1 MTTGITWVSR
11 ASGDTKAGFTH
22 EAPRM
27 RQMKHLALA
36 AATAAALVLAGCGGS
51 SSTTATTP
59 QEPMAPTMDDA
70 AQLATL
76 QAAHKA
82 AMDALNKL
90 KDDLT
95 DATQAEVD
103 DAEAKLAALKA
114 ALTAATGVTA
124 ATKRLYSATGIEAD
138 LAKAKEDAAPALAA
152 MNDAEKAIAA
162 ARTKAKAAL
171 DAAEVAKDLAAD
183 GREATDD
190 TEAKTGS
197 KEAQRVAGDFV
208 ALQTGDDPTGI
219 AAKAKDAADKA
230 MAEYEKAKDAYAAAM
245 AATTKAA
252 AEKAQ
257 RNAEA
262 ARDKAREYAM
272 TANTEAMKAVQAGMK
287 ALRYDAGTKT
297 YSTGEGNAKRSV
309 LVGAG
314 ARTGNIDVDHPGR
327 ASEDLLP
334 DTDNGKEV
342 IRVAWRRMK
351 MGNIYSNR
359 TDDLYLFNRYFDDG
373 GGKAKLYVV
382 TNPPW
387 GTGNKPPADLTDPTD
402 HTAMLIAVRGRSTDS
417 PGYTILSNG
426 NKAYLVHVTDPSYH
440 KFRDGE
446 DVDQGASYTLKEFLS
461 NSPPGAGESGIA
473 APSDSHNEGDL
484 YYFTDE
490 NGRRIYI
497 SVTTDRNQ
505 NPLRGGVMYGR
516 LTYVYPS
523 DKKNF
528 VPGENLKE
536 TEIPVQPAPIPLL
549 YDHEYIHYGIWN
561 TLKADADGTGSPLDM
576 GIGFIR
582 MLEGAVKT
590 PVAGR
595 LEGTATYQGGW
606 AATVRAEGEDNP
618 AFTRHSGMSKVTA
631 NFGDN
636 SLTVDLTSLNLTDAE
651 LAEHNEYVEEDT
663 TQVETFA
670 KLAGTIDGT
679 DFSGVKVTDV
689 GDIGGMEAT
698 ADGAGFTGEFS
709 GAFYGPEAEE
719 VGGVFDFDG
728 EKKGAF
734 RGAFGGGRNKK

>member
-1 MTTGITWVSR
+1 
-11 ASGDTKAGFTH
+11 
-22 EAPRM
+22 
-27 RQMKHLALA
+27 
-36 AATAAALVLAGCGGS
+36 
-51 SSTTATTP
+51 
-59 QEPMAPTMDDA
+59 MDNA

-183 GREATDD
+183 GRGATDD
-190 TEAKTGS
+190 MEAKTGS

-208 ALQTGDDPTGI
+208 ALQTGDDPTGL

-257 RNAEA
+257 RDAEA

-272 TANTEAMKAVQAGMK
+272 TANTEAMKAVQAAMK
-287 ALRYDAGTKT
+287 ALRYDAGTMT

-309 LVGAG
+309 MVGADT
-314 ARTGNIDVDHPGR
+314 RTGALVVDHPGS
-327 ASEDLLP
+327 AHVFLGGNGEP
-334 DTDNGKEV
+334 AGKESDEV
-342 IRVAWRRMK
+342 VRVAWRRMA
-351 MGNIYSNR
+351 MGNIYSKESDGRLTNLR
-359 TDDLYLFNRYFDDG
+359 FFTKYFDDG
-373 GGKAKLYVV
+373 GGKARVYAVSLK
-382 TNPPW
+382 PW
-387 GTGNKPPADLTDPTD
+387 TGDDAPSELTDD
-402 HTAMLIAVRGRSTDS
+402 EKALLVAVTGRSAGS
-417 PGYTILSNG
+417 PGSVTLGDGTSVP
-426 NKAYLVHVTDPSYH
+426 LVHVTAPEYH
-440 KFRDGE
+440 KHRNTSLTAGSG
-446 DVDQGASYTLKEFLS
+446 VANTPWVQ
-461 NSPPGAGESGIA
+461 NSPRSAGNIRA
-473 APSDSHNEGDL
+473 IQDSRNEGDL
-484 YYFTDE
+484 YYYTDE
-490 NGRRIYI
+490 NNRRIYVSI
-497 SVTTDRNQ
+497 TSDARE
-505 NPLRGGVMYGR
+505 NPVFDEVVYGR
-516 LTYVYPS
+516 YVTVYPA
-523 DKKNF
+523 DKNNYD
-528 VPGENLKE
+528 VGTGEDQVSE
-536 TEIPVQPAPIPLL
+536 DDIPVKPAPIPIV

-561 TLKADADGTGSPLDM
+561 SMKPDGSGRPSDM
-576 GIGFIR
+576 GIGFVR

-606 AATVRAEGEDNP
+606 AAAVRAKGEDSP
-618 AFTRHSGMSKVTA
+618 AHSIHEGMSEVTA

-636 SLTVDLTSLNLTDAE
+636 SLTVDLTQFKLTAE
-651 LAEHNEYVEEDT
+651 ELTKKSDYADEERLKQNKT
-663 TQVETFA
+663 LA

-679 DFSGVKVTDV
+679 GFSGMKVTDI
-689 GDIGGMEAT
+689 GDIGGLEAT
-698 ADGAGFTGEFS
+698 ADGAGFTGEFR
-709 GAFYGPEAEE
+709 GNFYGPKAQEL
-719 VGGVFDFDG
+719 GGVFDFDG

-734 RGAFGGGRNKK
+734 RGAFGGGQNKK